1 MLPSVRFNWKKHDCA
16 VGLVMDREQ
25 IEVFARG
32 LYHLAN
38 VDGIDDS
45 EMAIISEFLTEH
57 NAEEVMESLPSA
69 TFDLNQAFDVFET
82 AFLRRVFLKASIVMV
97 RADGVLSDEER
108 TAIAEV
114 ADAFGQAD
122 LLGELEAEVADV
134 TSFD

>member
-1 MLPSVRFNWKKHDCA
+1 
-16 VGLVMDREQ
+16 MDREQ